1 MYATVGGGYNNAA
14 SVEGATVGGGISGA
28 ATGLAATV
36 GGGQANTATGR
47 TATVGGG
54 AVNTAGNNW
63 ATVGGGYSNT
73 ASESYATVGG
83 GDSNGAGGV
92 YSTVGGGDGNT
103 ASGAGATV
111 GGGYYNTA
119 SGPSAFVGGGGYDG
133 TSTSGNVAAG
143 AASTVAGGLGNQAF
157 ANWTTVGG
165 GAGNQAS
172 DPYATVGGGYGNR
185 AGGLSATVGGGYDN
199 QASAYY
205 ATVGGG
211 YDNQASN
218 YYATVPGGWGNSA
231 GASNSLAAGTYA
243 TVASGHHGAL
253 LLSDDTYAASGI
265 VFASAGADEFAVRC
279 TGGAR
284 FVTAIDSS
292 GNSTQTVAIAPSGNV
307 GIGTTSPSY
316 SLDTTGGIRST
327 GSSPQIQAAPSFA
340 ADARMLMKRYD
351 RTKTGA
357 FEFDTGGQAY
367 QWLFGNFYDQDSF
380 TVDYWDGTSDHFW
393 FNVQQNGN
401 VGIGTLTPAYT
412 LDVAGQVHATGFPT
426 SSDVRFKE
434 DIHPI
439 DNALG
444 KVLRLNGVYFK
455 WNRLH
460 RETLKRSNGLT
471 SRQVGLIAQQVREVV
486 PELVSEW
493 ADEGAEDY
501 LAVDYS
507 RLNALT
513 IEAIKQLND
522 KNNKL
527 EAENTT
533 LRERIEVL
541 EHKLAAS

>member
-1 MYATVGGGYNNAA
+1 MASMNDATVGGGYFNTASASGATVGGGMANKATNSYATVGGGAYNTASDTCATVGGGVSGSATGYAATVGGGGSNTASDWYATVGGGYF
-14 SVEGATVGGGISGA
+14 
-28 ATGLAATV
+28 
-36 GGGQANTATGR
+36 NTASGGD
-47 TATVGGG
+47 ATVGGG
-54 AVNTAGNNW
+54 AWNF
-63 ATVGGGYSNT
+63 GG
-73 ASESYATVGG
+73 E
-83 GDSNGAGGV
+83 
-92 YSTVGGGDGNT
+92 
-103 ASGAGATV
+103 
-111 GGGYYNTA
+111 
-119 SGPSAFVGGGGYDG
+119 
-133 TSTSGNVAAG
+133 
-143 AASTVAGGLGNQAF
+143 L
-157 ANWTTVGG
+157 
-165 GAGNQAS
+165 
-172 DPYATVGGGYGNR
+172 ATVGGGYGN
-185 AGGLSATVGGGYDN
+185 
-199 QASAYY
+199 QASAS
-205 ATVGGG
+205 G
-211 YDNQASN
+211 
-218 YYATVPGGWGNSA
+218 ATVPGGWGNVA
-231 GASNSLAAGTYA
+231 GGANSLAAGSYA

-265 VFASAGADEFAVRC
+265 VFGSAGADEFAVRC

-284 FVTAIDSS
+284 FVTGVDTS
-292 GNSTQTVAIAPSGNV
+292 GNPTQTVAIAPSGNV

-327 GSSPQIQAAPSFA
+327 GSSPQIQAAPSSN

-357 FEFDTGGQAY
+357 FEFDTGGQPY
-367 QWLFGNFYDQDSF
+367 QWLFGNFYNQDSF

-434 DIHPI
+434 DIAPI
-439 DNALG
+439 DNALE

-471 SRQVGLIAQQVREVV
+471 SRQVGLLAQQVREVV

-513 IEAIKQLND
+513 VEAIKEL
-522 KNNKL
+522 K
-527 EAENTT
+527 AENNT
-533 LRERIEVL
+533 LRERIEIL